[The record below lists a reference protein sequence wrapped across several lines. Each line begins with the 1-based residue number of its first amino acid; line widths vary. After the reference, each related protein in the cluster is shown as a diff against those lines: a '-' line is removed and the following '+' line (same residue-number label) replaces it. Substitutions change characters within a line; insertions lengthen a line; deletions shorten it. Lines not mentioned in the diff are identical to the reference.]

1 MNPYAYRTT
10 GLAIKTL
17 SRILKARIR
26 VHGQEHIPDAPLIFV
41 VNHFTRLDTLLMPYH
56 IYKIIGRPVWS
67 LASDHLFKGALG
79 GFLDNVGAVSTKNP
93 DRDRL
98 IIKSLLT
105 GGAAWIIFPEGQM
118 VKSRKIIE
126 KGRFVVAA
134 SEGLRRPRSG
144 AASMALRTEFYRR
157 RLKHLDAEMPDEA
170 SRLLEL
176 FRIESVEQVTDRN
189 TCIVPVNI
197 TYFPLR
203 ARENILSDMASR
215 FIEDLPDRILEEIMT
230 EGTMLLSG
238 VDIDIRFG
246 EPIHVFDYMDKPAI
260 RNDISSHHKI
270 DFDDAIPSLDEMRK
284 AARAVL
290 DQYMSAIY
298 RMTTVNLDHLFSSML
313 KALPRRS
320 TTEMNLRRKVFDI
333 ASRVLPSTDVYV
345 HSSLE
350 KSQLDLLT
358 DDGHGYARDFFA
370 VAEEKSVV
378 YRRGDTLEKDTSTFS
393 SIFDM
398 HRVRLDNPITVM
410 ANEVE
415 PLTGLQRNI
424 HRTAWTPAFWI
435 RRRLARFLIK
445 QAIDEFNEEYDRYF
459 VERESKEKRIGMP
472 HLIRGNSRKYG
483 ILLIHGYM
491 AAPAEVYPLAQ
502 FLNKQGYWVYIPRLR
517 GHGTSADDLE
527 NRTYTDWIRSV
538 DRGYAIISNL
548 CRNVMVGGFSTGAGL
563 ALDLAIRVQN
573 IKAVIAVSPPLR
585 FQDFGAKFVP
595 AMDIWNRLMSTV
607 RLNGARKVFVL
618 NRPENPHIN
627 YPRNPVSGVR
637 EIDHLMDSVESR
649 LPELNIPA
657 LVVQASMDP
666 VVSPKGS
673 RRIFDLIGTQN
684 KRYALFN
691 FERHGILLGEGAAE
705 VYQTIGQ
712 FIRHARQA

>member
-41 VNHFTRLDTLLMPYH
+41 VNHFTRLETLLMPYH

-246 EPIHVFDYMDKPAI
+246 EPIHVFDYM
-260 RNDISSHHKI
+260 
-270 DFDDAIPSLDEMRK
+270 
-284 AARAVL
+284 
-290 DQYMSAIY
+290 
-298 RMTTVNLDHLFSSML
+298 
-313 KALPRRS
+313 
-320 TTEMNLRRKVFDI
+320 
-333 ASRVLPSTDVYV
+333 
-345 HSSLE
+345 
-350 KSQLDLLT
+350 
-358 DDGHGYARDFFA
+358 
-370 VAEEKSVV
+370 
-378 YRRGDTLEKDTSTFS
+378 
-393 SIFDM
+393 
-398 HRVRLDNPITVM
+398 
-410 ANEVE
+410 
-415 PLTGLQRNI
+415 
-424 HRTAWTPAFWI
+424 
-435 RRRLARFLIK
+435 
-445 QAIDEFNEEYDRYF
+445 
-459 VERESKEKRIGMP
+459 
-472 HLIRGNSRKYG
+472 
-483 ILLIHGYM
+483 
-491 AAPAEVYPLAQ
+491 AAPAEVYPLAE

-527 NRTYTDWIRSV
+527 NRTYTDWIHSV

-691 FERHGILLGEGAAE
+691 FERHGILLGEGATE